1 MSLIKNTHL
10 AKKPNQ
16 LVILAGGSAGSFGA
30 SLNFNSV
37 GDYLESLGTGIK
49 TVGFFDSS
57 AGFSNET
64 QLTGDYNWTIPV
76 SGAY

>member
-1 MSLIKNTHL
+1 MDLIAKTDI

-30 SLNFNSV
+30 SLNLNSV
-37 GDYLESLGTGIK
+37 AEYLESLGTGIK

-57 AGFSNET
+57 ACFNSE
-64 QLTGDYNWTIPV
+64 
-76 SGAY
+76 A